1 MPQKKYYRAL
11 TIAGSDSGGG
21 AGIQADMKTF
31 AALGCYGLSVPVAL
45 TAQNT
50 LKVAGIVNV
59 DPDFVSLQIDT
70 VMEDIGVDAIKIG
83 MLGNVEVIR
92 AVAARLEA
100 FQPPNVVLD
109 PVMVAKSGDKLL
121 KDDAVE
127 ALVRK
132 LFPLVD
138 VVTPNLYEAEVLL
151 GQTVATPEQMEKAG
165 RRLLDM
171 GPGAVLVKG
180 GHGQSKNE
188 CSDCLVARAPA
199 GETLTEWFIS
209 RRIDTHNTHGTGCT
223 FSSAIAAYL
232 ARGNSVRDSVSRAK
246 EYISGAVEA
255 GSVYRRV
262 ASSKSNPTL
271 GCIPSLLRHSRE
283 ACARENGEQESTR
296 KTSNAF
302 F

>member
-1 MPQKKYYRAL
+1 MSQKKYYRAL

-232 ARGNSVRDSVSRAK
+232 ARGNSVRYSVSRAK

-255 GSVYRRV
+255 GSVYR
-262 ASSKSNPTL
+262 L
-271 GCIPSLLRHSRE
+271 GSGHGPVHHFHQWW
-283 ACARENGEQESTR
+283 NGG
-296 KTSNAF
+296 NGGA
-302 F
+302 